1 MIMSGSFGFGDV
13 EGIIYQ
19 GVGAIQSEE
28 PEHYP
33 SGLYMVGRCHHFIMI
48 IFAMVMEAMSKPIC
62 LVVKERALDALQ
74 KINAVKVGEYHL
86 STVALTLTGNLA

>member
-1 MIMSGSFGFGDV
+1 MYDNVGFEGFGDV

-28 PEHYP
+28 PEHCP

-48 IFAMVMEAMSKPIC
+48 IFAMVMEAMSNQS
-62 LVVKERALDALQ
+62 VW
-74 KINAVKVGEYHL
+74 L
-86 STVALTLTGNLA
+86 SRSAHCGHYRK